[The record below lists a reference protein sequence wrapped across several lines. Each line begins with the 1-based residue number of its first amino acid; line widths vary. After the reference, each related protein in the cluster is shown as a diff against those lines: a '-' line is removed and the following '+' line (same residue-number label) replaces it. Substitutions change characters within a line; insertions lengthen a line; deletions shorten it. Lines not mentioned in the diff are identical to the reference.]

1 MTFDAQQLM
10 QGIGDLSA
18 LSGVA
23 KWIEV
28 FTALR
33 SSAVNLPADLRTKA
47 LGELTP
53 KVGLQMSLWGSEL
66 ASPRGVTADKML
78 LQALAAVE
86 EIWKGTDLARQAR
99 DLRRRFQ
106 HGSAPPPT
114 SPPAWLSELRGRL
127 RKVSSAH
134 DFTLPELAQDIERL
148 AASADSDWSKTLAD
162 EFASRLEGL
171 LARQDL
177 ASIDDQRLGR
187 LLALGQDLATGRVLG
202 PAYAAHLTSVFSV
215 LDEMAKRRHR
225 MQQFSDLVARI
236 QQALDARDPT
246 TAASLLAEAEQWA
259 ESPDDLHRLTDLH
272 QLQRQQR
279 LNQAKARTAFE
290 KIIKLLNRM
299 QWDGLADWAEAA
311 FAAAGEI
318 SALAPYLPPGWLE
331 DLANHLHRL
340 FTFTAQLPEAPSADE
355 TTPLQAPVSHTE
367 TWLTLAE
374 ALESRA
380 DCLVSA
386 EELGRLADRLAG
398 QALAKASDT
407 ANGAADAKHLGEWE
421 ARLRSQQ
428 GDVLARGEQWT
439 RKAQELAQ
447 SLWRNFWPRAS
458 STVAATFHARMVEY
472 QRQHDW
478 LVDAADLQRVKMLED
493 VQRDLDQF
501 AQWSVH
507 KVLSLPAGGPPEVA
521 ASPWVRELSQRLK
534 KIRAASQELVL
545 AESAMNRGD
554 IDACQSHLTRLDK
567 MGQWDDNRRYRRLRE
582 QLQRKEMEST
592 FHQHLAENQFAEAV
606 ALLRAEDTLAEV
618 DHQRLKRILEQTLA
632 GNRHL
637 RELAAQGGPDLSLE
651 GLMDWCE
658 QIRDLKRIAGEQP
671 GASKMRLSAHDQAA
685 ARSMLVAVQ
694 ERLGQQLTKRL
705 RAEVPSLAMA
715 TDDHPAISRSL
726 TACTQ
731 MEAFLARIQAWPNTP
746 SWLAD
751 LRHELTR
758 RHTEWQLLE
767 ALAKSDFHSAE
778 GVLAAA
784 AQDATERPQWSA
796 WLEFSAARH
805 AYQQRGDITGLIAV
819 LDSNWYGR
827 YDCRLETE
835 LLGQV
840 ALDVLRLG
848 QGKAGLAVRLRDS
861 GLILHSLS
869 LQLFLDN
876 NPAGVKE
883 LARGL
888 EAAPAGDASAAKV
901 LQALLAAPRSQGWI
915 LILASLIE
923 LVAQERLAEAGV
935 VDQADELILE
945 LDDLESGIKAALSKA
960 ETDLESNAEPNL
972 AGLEATIMQVTTA
985 LELHQELLLQ
995 RFSAAHLDIHL
1006 AKARNLRRVLEDLK
1020 GIQNG
1025 FLRAEEEAWW
1035 LVQPGQLAALRNQ
1048 LGKLPAQL
1056 AACSRMSQQ
1065 LWRWKEMASEVQGS
1079 WTDLQTSL
1087 TAGQWEVAR
1096 KHLRAW
1102 KALASQR
1109 ADYCTSR
1116 TLELL
1121 ESDGFAIWRR
1131 AGNRP
1136 ADNWDLE
1143 SIIQQMDENLQQISN
1158 YATRFFT
1165 VVSNT
1170 GQNPKV
1176 MQIQLQECRQL
1187 EAKGQK
1193 EQGRQLRQDL
1203 RQKFFT
1209 PAVCELLDQWPKVR
1223 TPLTRQAEAQ
1233 LQQLHESE
1241 AWQWFQRGYQELG
1254 FSPAPEVL

>member
-1 MTFDAQQLM
+1 MELITQQLM

-28 FTALR
+28 FAALR
-33 SSAVNLPADLRTKA
+33 GSAVNLPEDVRAKA

-53 KVGLQMSLWGSEL
+53 KVGLQMSVWGSEL
-66 ASPRGVTADKML
+66 ASPRGVTADKGL

-86 EIWKGTDLARQAR
+86 EIWKGTDLAKQAC
-99 DLRRRFQ
+99 DLRRRFRRE
-106 HGSAPPPT
+106 SAPAPAA
-114 SPPAWLSELRGRL
+114 PPAWLSELRGRL
-127 RKVSSAH
+127 HKVSSAH
-134 DFTLPELAQDIERL
+134 DSTLPELAQDIERQ
-148 AASADSDWSKTLAD
+148 AASADPDWLKTLAD

-177 ASIDDQRLGR
+177 ACLDDQRLGR
-187 LLALGQDLATGRVLG
+187 LLTLGQGLAAGKVLG
-202 PAYAAHLTSVFSV
+202 PAYAAQLTSVFSA
-215 LDEMAKRRHR
+215 LDGLAKGRRR
-225 MQQFSDLVARI
+225 TQQFSDLVARI
-236 QQALDARDPT
+236 QQTLDASDPT
-246 TAASLLAEAEQWA
+246 TAAGLLAEAEQWA

-272 QLQRQQR
+272 QLQRQQS
-279 LNQAKARTAFE
+279 LAQAKARTAFG
-290 KIIKLLNRM
+290 KITKLLDRM

-318 SALAPYLPPGWLE
+318 SALAPYLPPGWLK
-331 DLANHLHRL
+331 DLAGHLDRL
-340 FTFTAQLPEAPSADE
+340 FAFAAQLPEAPSADE
-355 TTPLQAPVSHTE
+355 IPPSQAPVSHAEMWTA
-367 TWLTLAE
+367 LAE

-380 DCLVSA
+380 DCLASA

-398 QALAKASDT
+398 QALAKAPDS
-407 ANGAADAKHLGEWE
+407 AFGAADARHLGEWE
-421 ARLRSQQ
+421 ARLRSLQ
-428 GDVLARGEQWT
+428 GEALARGEQWA

-458 STVAATFHARMVEY
+458 STVAASFRSRMDEY
-472 QRQHDW
+472 QRRHDW

-501 AQWSVH
+501 PQWSVH
-507 KVLSLPAGGPPEVA
+507 KAVSLPADGPPGAA

-567 MGQWDDNRRYRRLRE
+567 LGQWDDNRRYRKVQE
-582 QLQRKEMEST
+582 QLQRKEAENT

-606 ALLRAEDTLAEV
+606 ALLRAEDALAEA
-618 DHQRLKRILEQTLA
+618 DRQRLKRILEQTLA
-632 GNRHL
+632 GNRRL

-651 GLMDWCE
+651 DLMQWCE
-658 QIRDLKRIAGEQP
+658 RIRDLKRIAGEQP
-671 GASKMRLSAHDQAA
+671 ATSKMLLSAQDQAA
-685 ARSMLVAVQ
+685 AGTLLVAAQ

-705 RAEVPSLAMA
+705 RAEIPSLAMA
-715 TDDHPAISRSL
+715 SDDHPAINRSL
-726 TACTQ
+726 TDCAQ
-731 MEAFLARIQAWPNTP
+731 MEALLARIQAWPNTP
-746 SWLAD
+746 LWLAD

-758 RHTEWQLLE
+758 RHTEWQLLA
-767 ALAKSDFHSAE
+767 ALAKADFPSAE
-778 GVLAAA
+778 GVLASA
-784 AQDATERPQWSA
+784 AQDAAERSQWSA

-805 AYQQRGDITGLIAV
+805 AYQQRGDITGLVAV

-827 YDCRLETE
+827 YDCRLETG

-848 QGKAGLAVRLRDS
+848 QGQAGLAARLRDS

-923 LVAQERLAEAGV
+923 QVAQERLAEAGV
-935 VDQADELILE
+935 AEQADELIAE
-945 LDDLESGIKAALSKA
+945 LDGLESGMKAALSKA
-960 ETDLESNAEPNL
+960 ETDLESEAEPNL
-972 AGLEATIMQVTTA
+972 AGLEATTMQVTAA
-985 LELHQELLLQ
+985 LELHQELLPP

-1006 AKARNLRRVLEDLK
+1006 ANARNLRRVLEDLK
-1020 GIQNG
+1020 GVQNG
-1025 FLRAEEEAWW
+1025 FLQAGAEAWW
-1035 LVQPGQLAALRNQ
+1035 LVRPGQLAALRNQ
-1048 LGKLPAQL
+1048 LDKLPAKF
-1056 AACSRMSQQ
+1056 AVCSRLSQQ
-1065 LWRWKEMASEVQGS
+1065 LWHWKEMAGQVQGN
-1079 WTDLQTSL
+1079 WMDLL
-1087 TAGQWEVAR
+1087 TNLAAGHWEAAR
-1096 KHLRAW
+1096 RHWRAW
-1102 KALASQR
+1102 QTLASQR
-1109 ADYCTSR
+1109 EDYCTTR

-1121 ESDGFAIWRR
+1121 ADEVFAAWRAAGHRPSDCR
-1131 AGNRP
+1131 
-1136 ADNWDLE
+1136 DLE
-1143 SIIQQMDENLQQISN
+1143 SIVQEMDNNLQRISN
-1158 YATRFFT
+1158 YVTRFFA
-1165 VVSNT
+1165 VVAQT

-1176 MQIQLQECRQL
+1176 LQIQLQECGRL
-1187 EAKGQK
+1187 EAKGQA
-1193 EQGRQLRQDL
+1193 EQARHLRQDI

-1209 PAVCELLDQWPKVR
+1209 PPVCELLDQWPKVR

-1241 AWQWFQRGYQELG
+1241 AWQWFQRGYQEVDR
-1254 FSPAPEVL
+1254 SPAPEVL